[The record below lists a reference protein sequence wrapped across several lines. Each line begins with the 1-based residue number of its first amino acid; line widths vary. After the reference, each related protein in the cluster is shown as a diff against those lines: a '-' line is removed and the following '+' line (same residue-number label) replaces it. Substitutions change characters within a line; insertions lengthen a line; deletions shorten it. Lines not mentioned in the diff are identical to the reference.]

1 MNEHTLTRTTQVP
14 PPADPPRRALPD
26 LRDRQTGRLTQL
38 LQRRPDL
45 RGTYRWADEVDELVR
60 WSL

>member
-1 MNEHTLTRTTQVP
+1 MSEQTLTRATQT
-14 PPADPPRRALPD
+14 PAPAEPPRRALPD

-38 LQRRPDL
+38 LERRPDL

-60 WSL
+60 WSV